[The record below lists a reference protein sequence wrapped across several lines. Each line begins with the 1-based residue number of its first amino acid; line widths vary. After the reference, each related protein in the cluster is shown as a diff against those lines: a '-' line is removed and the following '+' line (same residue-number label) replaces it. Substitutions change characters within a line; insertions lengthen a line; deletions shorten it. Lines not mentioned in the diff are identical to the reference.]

1 MLWYLLSQCDTNS
14 FGWVRL
20 VFFLFIH
27 SVAFIIAIVVVG
39 AVVVVVVRG
48 SCYCCE
54 NVLKETNRFLL
65 LFKIIKASPWWRW
78 IESSLNKSAFHPY
91 KVKVFNSL
99 SIFPLSLQVLFFT
112 RLRLNNHHI
121 GNLNVCSF
129 SLVKKIKFR
138 RCFNLFNRKDNV
150 DDFFSVYFQLYRERC
165 LISQLKDFVTKVLL
179 GTEEFNGEKLSD
191 YIFFFPFFRIL
202 KRKTQFRRVSCP
214 YLVLWMKKKIFLF
227 FLSVF
232 KWREIVSPLC
242 VNDLNLV
249 PFFPLLSFEF
259 WP

>member
-20 VFFLFIH
+20 VFFLCIH

-150 DDFFSVYFQLYRERC
+150 DDFFPFIFSYIVNVVWSLNSKTSLPKFYLE
-165 LISQLKDFVTKVLL
+165 LKSSTVKSYPIT
-179 GTEEFNGEKLSD
+179 
-191 YIFFFPFFRIL
+191 FF
-202 KRKTQFRRVSCP
+202 S
-214 YLVLWMKKKIFLF
+214 FLF
-227 FLSVF
+227 FAS
-232 KWREIVSPLC
+232 
-242 VNDLNLV
+242 
-249 PFFPLLSFEF
+249 
-259 WP
+259 